1 MSLSKKEILK
11 LLQSGKI
18 SEEEALNLLN
28 EVESEVVDEEVLEK
42 TRIVNKKPKYLV
54 IKART
59 NSNNTNVRIPLVLI
73 KLAKKF
79 DLKTEG
85 LGDIDYDSLIKFIEE
100 EGSGKFL
107 DVHGDDNDVE
117 IYVE

>member
-1 MSLSKKEILK
+1 M
-11 LLQSGKI
+11 
-18 SEEEALNLLN
+18 
-28 EVESEVVDEEVLEK
+28 
-42 TRIVNKKPKYLV
+42 
-54 IKART
+54 
-59 NSNNTNVRIPLVLI
+59 LI